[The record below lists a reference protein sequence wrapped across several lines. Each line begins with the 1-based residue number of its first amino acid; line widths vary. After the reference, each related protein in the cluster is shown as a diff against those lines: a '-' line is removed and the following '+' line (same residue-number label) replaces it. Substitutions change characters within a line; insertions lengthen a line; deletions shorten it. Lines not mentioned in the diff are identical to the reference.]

1 MSTQAAVVLS
11 TELLAWQEF
20 TSSSSSPLIMLMV
33 TGSARRLHLSRPPH
47 SLTICEVIS
56 RSLHLLPL
64 VEVTWLEMRVSCRT
78 FARI

>member
-11 TELLAWQEF
+11 TERLAWQEF
-20 TSSSSSPLIMLMV
+20 TSSPLIMLMV